1 MKRSRKKTNNVPTK
15 VNPKPPHPPI
25 TLAQKLEMLNPNA
38 AGIDVASEEH
48 WVCVPEDRAEPHV
61 RCFGAFTHDL
71 YVIADWLTTCGI
83 TTVAME
89 STGVYWIPLFQ
100 VLEAKGFQV
109 CLVNARE
116 LKNVSGRPKTDRLDC
131 QWIQRL
137 HSYGLLSAS
146 FRPEDEICQIR
157 SLLRH
162 RDNVIRQ
169 AARHIQH
176 MQKALHQ
183 MNLLLDKVIG
193 DITGVTGMMILRAI
207 LDGERNPRKLARY
220 RDYRIKSTAAEIAK
234 ALEGDYRPEH
244 LFVLRQAFEA
254 YHFSKQQIQQCDRA
268 VEELLSKM
276 DQTVEATPVSL
287 PPSTS
292 SHKKPQ
298 RNEPTYDA
306 RTYLHYILGVDVTQ
320 VPGFQASTVLTI
332 FSETG
337 RDMTKWET
345 DKHFTSWLGN
355 APNQKISG
363 GKELA
368 RGTRKVQSRAA
379 RAFRQAAMA
388 AARSHS
394 YIGAFYRRLCA
405 RVGPAKALTATARKL
420 AVIYYHLVKDGQPY
434 YELGEDYYL
443 KQHET
448 RQVNKLK
455 QQARLLGFDLIPHT
469 A

>member
-1 MKRSRKKTNNVPTK
+1 
-15 VNPKPPHPPI
+15 
-25 TLAQKLEMLNPNA
+25 
-38 AGIDVASEEH
+38 
-48 WVCVPEDRAEPHV
+48 
-61 RCFGAFTHDL
+61 
-71 YVIADWLTTCGI
+71 
-83 TTVAME
+83 
-89 STGVYWIPLFQ
+89 
-100 VLEAKGFQV
+100 
-109 CLVNARE
+109 
-116 LKNVSGRPKTDRLDC
+116 
-131 QWIQRL
+131 
-137 HSYGLLSAS
+137 
-146 FRPEDEICQIR
+146 
-157 SLLRH
+157 
-162 RDNVIRQ
+162 
-169 AARHIQH
+169 

-193 DITGVTGMMILRAI
+193 DITGVTGMHILRAI
-207 LDGERNPRKLARY
+207 LAGERNPAKLAKY
-220 RDYRIKSTAAEIAK
+220 RDYRVKATAAEIAK
-234 ALEGDYRPEH
+234 ALAGDYRPEH

-254 YHFSKQQIQQCDRA
+254 YHFSKQQIHEADHA
-268 VEELLSKM
+268 VEKLLQQM
-276 DQTVEATPVSL
+276 DQTVEATQVPL

-298 RNEPTYDA
+298 RHEPTYDA
-306 RTYLHYILGVDVTQ
+306 RTYLYAILGVDVTQ

-355 APNQKISG
+355 APNTKSSG
-363 GKELA
+363 GKELS
-368 RGTRKVQSRAA
+368 RHTRTVQSRAA

-405 RVGPAKALTATARKL
+405 RVGPSKAITATARKL

-434 YELGEDYYL
+434 HELGEDYYL
-443 KQHET
+443 KQHKT

-469 A
+469 S